1 MTLIGASELLAEQPG
16 RYRSGGSRFGPAAL
30 SLGIEALVAA
40 VLIYGLVGPGAAAHG
55 PATLVS
61 VTLDRPPKPQPE
73 PQPERAKAGTTPDR
87 GAAAPAGRKAQASPI
102 IAAPQPIPIPDAPLA
117 PLTPGTAVG
126 PSAGAAPVG
135 VGSGAG
141 GQGAGN
147 GSGSGGEGTGNGDG
161 AGDGG
166 TDPEWTG
173 GKIRDADY
181 PKALRENF
189 VSGITGTLVSVGL
202 NGRPIG
208 CRVIKRSG
216 SAELDATTCRLVM
229 ERFKFRPARNAT
241 GQPISSDIEYEQEWE
256 TPPLPPE
263 RP

>member
-1 MTLIGASELLAEQPG
+1 MTLIGAPELLAEQPS

-30 SLGIEALVAA
+30 SLGIQGLVAA
-40 VLIYGLVGPGAAAHG
+40 VLIYGLVGPGAAARG
-55 PATLVS
+55 PTTLVS
-61 VTLDRPPKPQPE
+61 VTLDRPPE
-73 PQPERAKAGTTPDR
+73 PQPDAQPERPKAAMTPDS

-102 IAAPQPIPIPDAPLA
+102 IAAPQLIPIPDAPPA
-117 PLTPGTAVG
+117 PLTPGIAAG

-135 VGSGAG
+135 LGSGAG

-161 AGDGG
+161 AGG
-166 TDPEWTG
+166 TEPEWTG

-189 VSGITGTLVSVGL
+189 VSGITGTLVSVGT

-229 ERFKFRPARNAT
+229 ERFKFRPARNAA
-241 GQPISSDIEYEQEWE
+241 GQLISSDIEYEQEWE